1 MEEKKEKI
9 IQIIVGTILFGTAIL
24 IDKLTN
30 FNTCVNFIIYMV
42 PYIVCAYDTFKE
54 GIEEIKEGEIFSEQ
68 MLMMIASLGAMLIA
82 FIPGSE
88 PEFMEGIF
96 VMLFF
101 QVGEFFEIIA
111 EGESEKSIES
121 LMNIRPDY
129 ANIYK
134 GKKLIKV
141 DPGDVKVGDII
152 VCNPGE
158 KIPLDGIVVKGST
171 YVDTIA
177 ITGESVPRKIEINS
191 DVYSGFVNKNGVI
204 EIKVTKSFG
213 DSTASKIIDLV
224 KNASSKKTS
233 NEKFITKFSKI
244 YTPLVIVAALLI
256 GIIPSIVTGN
266 VVIWL
271 SRALSFLVV
280 SCPCALVISV
290 PLAYF
295 GGIGGSSKKGI
306 LFKGSNYLEAVS
318 KIDTVVFDKTG
329 TLTEGVFEVSVIHP
343 NEINENELLHI
354 AAHVEEHSTHPIAVS
369 LIESYK
375 SIGNEIDNCKI
386 SDVKEI
392 SGKGVEAKVNGEQIF
407 VGNKRLMESI
417 NIKVDKCKNAG
428 TTIYV
433 ASKEKYY
440 GHIVIS
446 DKIKSDT
453 FSTIEYLKKNNIRTI
468 MLTGDNKD
476 VAKEI
481 SNNLNID
488 EYHAELLPQDKVDK
502 IDEVF
507 KSNNH
512 KENMNVAFIGDGI
525 NDAPVIAR
533 CDIGI
538 AMGGIG
544 SDAAI
549 EASDVVFM
557 NDKLSSLITA
567 FNISK
572 KTTRIAK
579 ENIFFSIF
587 IKLLVLVLCALGI
600 ANMWI
605 AVLADVGV
613 TVLAVLNSMRTL
625 R

>member
-1 MEEKKEKI
+1 M
-9 IQIIVGTILFGTAIL
+9 
-24 IDKLTN
+24 
-30 FNTCVNFIIYMV
+30 
-42 PYIVCAYDTFKE
+42 
-54 GIEEIKEGEIFSEQ
+54 
-68 MLMMIASLGAMLIA
+68 
-82 FIPGSE
+82 
-88 PEFMEGIF
+88 
-96 VMLFF
+96 
-101 QVGEFFEIIA
+101 
-111 EGESEKSIES
+111 
-121 LMNIRPDY
+121 
-129 ANIYK
+129 
-134 GKKLIKV
+134 
-141 DPGDVKVGDII
+141 
-152 VCNPGE
+152 
-158 KIPLDGIVVKGST
+158 
-171 YVDTIA
+171 
-177 ITGESVPRKIEINS
+177 
-191 DVYSGFVNKNGVI
+191 
-204 EIKVTKSFG
+204 
-213 DSTASKIIDLV
+213 
-224 KNASSKKTS
+224 
-233 NEKFITKFSKI
+233 
-244 YTPLVIVAALLI
+244 
-256 GIIPSIVTGN
+256 
-266 VVIWL
+266 
-271 SRALSFLVV
+271 
-280 SCPCALVISV
+280 
-290 PLAYF
+290 
-295 GGIGGSSKKGI
+295 
-306 LFKGSNYLEAVS
+306 
-318 KIDTVVFDKTG
+318 
-329 TLTEGVFEVSVIHP
+329 
-343 NEINENELLHI
+343 
-354 AAHVEEHSTHPIAVS
+354 
-369 LIESYK
+369 IESYK

-417 NIKVDKCKNAG
+417 NIKVDKCKHAG

-468 MLTGDNKD
+468 VLTGDNKD